1 MADQEQRRTVQRAE
15 QVEYK
20 KPHFGP
26 EETAEVIEDL
36 EREEKAKKSVTLANL

>member
-1 MADQEQRRTVQRAE
+1 MADQEERKKVMRAE
-15 QVEYK
+15 QVQYK

-36 EREEKAKKSVTLANL
+36 EREEKAKK